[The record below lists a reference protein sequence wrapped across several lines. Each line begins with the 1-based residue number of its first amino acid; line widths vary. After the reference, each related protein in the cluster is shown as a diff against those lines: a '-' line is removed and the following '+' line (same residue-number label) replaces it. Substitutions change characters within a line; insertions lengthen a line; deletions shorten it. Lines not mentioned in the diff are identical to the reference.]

1 MPGPAEPRRRLLEE
15 RANALFE
22 RLSAEEQ
29 AAAKR
34 LFVSLVT
41 PGEGREDTRARIDM
55 PDDEAMRRVIQTFA
69 VGEARLVVTDEIGGR
84 RSVEVSHEALIR
96 HWDKL
101 RAWIDEN
108 RDKLRT
114 REFLRANRI
123 EWIKHGRD
131 SALLRLPYLYV
142 EQARGLHKQ
151 PGDVVIDDV
160 KDYVEALLA
169 QQERDR
175 EEAEAKQREALE
187 TMNRDLRTRLRQLA
201 QHYEEATA
209 IALAGIVPRE
219 TRTAIDKV
227 LHPDH
232 DPSTAK
238 RLEACQRWNAW
249 KGDSDRARRRRS
261 S

>member
-1 MPGPAEPRRRLLEE
+1 MDETQNLAVRALRELLDNPERDDWDDLLAANRALIKAIETGEPMAR
-15 RANALFE
+15 
-22 RLSAEEQ
+22 
-29 AAAKR
+29 K
-34 LFVSLVT
+34 
-41 PGEGREDTRARIDM
+41 DARIVAD
-55 PDDEAMRRVIQTFA
+55 
-69 VGEARLVVTDEIGGR
+69 
-84 RSVEVSHEALIR
+84 
-96 HWDKL
+96 
-101 RAWIDEN
+101 
-108 RDKLRT
+108 
-114 REFLRANRI
+114 
-123 EWIKHGRD
+123 
-131 SALLRLPYLYV
+131 
-142 EQARGLHKQ
+142 KQ